1 MEEKLSDSGFINDIF
16 TVLKPNVEYDN
27 LTAYELV
34 RRKLIEI

>member
-1 MEEKLSDSGFINDIF
+1 MEEKLTDYEFTNDIF